1 MKWLTLEKI
10 KANSRIDGNDEDAI
24 LTTYGNAAEQG
35 ILRLLNRTWEDVC
48 ENLSDEDVQ
57 GGLTIAGLLL
67 VDHLYKH
74 RGPTENV
81 QAYQIPYSIDMWL
94 KPYMRLTYGNGNG
107 NENENENQYGRHC
120 NL

>member
-10 KANSRIDGNDEDAI
+10 KANSRIDGNDEDVI
-24 LTTYGNAAEQG
+24 LTAYGNAAEQG

-48 ENLSDEDVQ
+48 ENLSEEDVQ

-81 QAYQIPYSIDMWL
+81 QAYQIPYSIDMWV
-94 KPYMRLTYGNGNG
+94 KPYMRLTDNSG
-107 NENENENQYGRHC
+107 NENENNNGYGRHC